1 MKADI
6 LAKVIRGDTIE
17 SIHRGH
23 LVILDGD
30 GKMNAGIGNPETIAF
45 FRSSAKPF
53 QAIPLITSGAAD
65 AFGLSEDEI
74 ALVGA
79 SHSGE
84 QIHVETAARMLAK
97 IGLSESDLRCGI
109 HLPFNEPE
117 AERMLRN
124 NEYPT
129 QLHNNCSGK
138 HIGMLALAKHIGAD
152 IRAYEQVEN
161 PVQQAILKTISA
173 FTGIPVKELK
183 IGSDGCAVPTFALPL
198 SAMAKS
204 FANLVAPP
212 QSFDEILGAAS
223 NRIVSAMITFP
234 ELIGGTGRLDTL
246 LMRTA
251 PGKIIS
257 KVGADGVWLCG
268 VLPNEKWP
276 RGLGIALK
284 VEDGDDKRARP
295 VIAVDILR
303 QMGILSNDDLTEIS
317 PMLIKNRRG
326 DVVGRIASEIKIL

>member
-1 MKADI
+1 MKAEI

-30 GKMNAGIGNPETIAF
+30 GKMNAGIGNPETTAF

-65 AFGLSEDEI
+65 AYGLSEDEI
-74 ALVGA
+74 ALAGA

-97 IGLSESDLRCGI
+97 IGLTERDLRCGI

-117 AERMLRN
+117 AQRMLRN
-124 NEYPT
+124 NEWPT

-138 HIGMLALAKHIGAD
+138 HVGMLALAKHIGAD
-152 IRAYEQVEN
+152 IRSYEQLEN

-173 FTGIPVKELK
+173 FTGIPVKEVK

-198 SAMAKS
+198 CAMAKS

-212 QSFDEILGAAS
+212 QSFDEILRAAS
-223 NRIVSAMITFP
+223 NRIVSAMMTFP
-234 ELIGGTGRLDTL
+234 ELIGGTERLDTL
-246 LMRTA
+246 LMQA
-251 PGKIIS
+251 ASGKIIS

-276 RGLGIALK
+276 KGLGIALK